1 MFMEPTEGS
10 DGPAEVRVRIRPDS
24 AEMDAAATIQRNQR
38 KKMQAER
45 ARRTREEEEAE
56 RELDS
61 ARQLL
66 RSNEEYFERMKR
78 ELEEQLKVE
87 EEEAERQSAVKIQA
101 ISRGRDERK
110 KHQER
115 KTTRR

>member
-1 MFMEPTEGS
+1 MVPYLSWADT
-10 DGPAEVRVRIRPDS
+10 
-24 AEMDAAATIQRNQR
+24 R
-38 KKMQAER
+38 K
-45 ARRTREEEEAE
+45 
-56 RELDS
+56 LDS